1 MNGSKVIRMLLE
13 EKEMSIQDLAELLEI
28 QPQSMRNKLTRNSFS
43 LKEFDRII
51 ELLGAELV
59 TVSPSGNKYK

>member
-1 MNGSKVIRMLLE
+1 MLLE
-13 EKEMSIQDLAELLEI
+13 EKEMSIQELAELLEI

-43 LKEFDRII
+43 LKEFDKII

-59 TVSPSGNKYK
+59 TVSGTGNKYK